1 MVNFAKMIE
10 ETEAN
15 GYAVRD
21 EYKSNTLEELKEI
34 TKSDRL
40 PFSVFLFN
48 VTGSLNVGTMIRTAH
63 ALGAE
68 KVFVFGRRKYDKRSC
83 VGSHN
88 YLPII
93 SIDSDAENPEE
104 QYDQFQSIMDSYH
117 LDPILIETGGRN
129 YTEYNWKMIH
139 GVSQHIG
146 RQVCLV
152 VGNEGLEI
160 PKIIRECYFPDVV
173 SIPQRGVIR
182 TINVASAFSIV
193 CAHMVNEITKE
204 Y

>member
-1 MVNFAKMIE
+1 MVDFSKMIE
-10 ETEAN
+10 ETETN

-21 EYKSNTLEELKEI
+21 EYKTKTLEELKEI

-93 SIDSDAENPEE
+93 SIDSDSENPEE
-104 QYDQFQSIMDSYH
+104 QYDQFQSIMDSYDI
-117 LDPILIETGGRN
+117 DPILIETGGRN
-129 YTEYNWKMIH
+129 YTEYNWKNVMLLHRHTGKQI
-139 GVSQHIG
+139 
-146 RQVCLV
+146 CLV
-152 VGNEGLEI
+152 VGNEGLGI
-160 PKIIRECYFPDVV
+160 PNIIRECYFQDVV

-182 TINVASAFSIV
+182 SINVASAFSIV

-204 Y
+204 

>member
-1 MVNFAKMIE
+1 MTVDFRKLIE
-10 ETEAN
+10 ETEMN

-21 EYKSNTLEELKEI
+21 EYKTKTLEELKEI

-63 ALGAE
+63 ALGAGR
-68 KVFVFGRRKYDKRSC
+68 VFVFGRKKFDKRSC

-88 YLPII
+88 YLDII
-93 SIDSDAENPEE
+93 SIDSDSENEVE
-104 QYDQFQSIMDSYH
+104 QYYQFYGIMEYYK
-117 LDPILIETGGRN
+117 LNPIMIETGGKN
-129 YTEYNWKMIH
+129 YTEYNWKGAHEFNQRMEKQI
-139 GVSQHIG
+139 
-146 RQVCLV
+146 CLV
-152 VGNEGLEI
+152 LGNEGLGI
-160 PKIIRECYFPDVV
+160 PKMIHQYAAHKV

-182 TINVASAFSIV
+182 SINVSNAFSIV

-204 Y
+204 